1 MSTRQ
6 YHDRPRLR
14 FVACAL
20 LAFTTVSAVHAA
32 DRGAPRGAPRHVTIG
47 ARAPITA
54 HDAHDPG
61 CGHACGRDC
70 VPDAVRAEV
79 RRAADANRARLGLL
93 PVTCVG
99 CNDEGGIAGL
109 ATPFLFYPMA
119 GTIGAD
125 IMNGQFVDLDQ
136 TSPGFHDFECRPY
149 TYDGHAGV
157 DTGLRS
163 FAEQFIG
170 VPVFA
175 ARDGVVVFSQ
185 DGYPDTNLNGGEQ
198 GNIVAI
204 DHGDGLETQY
214 YHLKKDS
221 VLVDVGET
229 VKAGQEIARAASSG
243 NSFGPH
249 LHFGVV
255 QNGPQGWTVLEP
267 FAGPCRDGESM
278 WADQAPLDSD
288 APFFADFGITRTDLS
303 TISPPWWE
311 PWPMPADAQLAVTDP
326 AVVFWWNV
334 YNFPTN
340 ALIRVQFVRP
350 DGSIADDAQ
359 WNWGNTEVYRYFRN
373 WFAWDIGFLGQQVGE
388 WHLKF
393 WLDGALMIDAP
404 FLMTTSVNPNFNR
417 APAPIGAAFEPAAP
431 GANDVV
437 FCRVATTPLHEDP
450 DWDVVRYRYV
460 WRVNGTV
467 VRDVTTAAQSDAIPH
482 GLAPAGS
489 RLCCT
494 VTPSDESLS
503 AAPAT
508 TSVLIGGTP
517 LGDLTADGLVNGADL
532 GTLLGTWGACSC
544 CNADLNG
551 DGNVDGADLATLLG
565 NWTN

>member
-1 MSTRQ
+1 MMTCPTHRRWRTPSIAGAFLATAA
-6 YHDRPRLR
+6 
-14 FVACAL
+14 VSCA
-20 LAFTTVSAVHAA
+20 AAA
-32 DRGAPRGAPRHVTIG
+32 DGGAPRHVTVG
-47 ARAPITA
+47 ARAPVGVPHA
-54 HDAHDPG
+54 HDAG
-61 CGHACGRDC
+61 CGRSCGRDC
-70 VPDAVRAEV
+70 VPKDLRAGI
-79 RRAADANRARLGLL
+79 RRAIDANRARLGLASSAR
-93 PVTCVG
+93 TDG
-99 CNDEGGIAGL
+99 NDDGGIAGL
-109 ATPFLFYPMA
+109 PAPFLFYPMA
-119 GTIGAD
+119 GTIGSD
-125 IMNGQFVDLDQ
+125 IMNGQFVDLDP
-136 TSPGFHDFECRPY
+136 TSPGFHDFHCRPF
-149 TYDGHAGV
+149 TYDGHAGI
-157 DTGLRS
+157 DTGLRG

-185 DGYPDTNLNGGEQ
+185 DGYPDTNLNGGTQ

-221 VLVDVGET
+221 VLVDVGDT

-255 QNGPQGWTVLEP
+255 DDGVTVLEP
-267 FAGPCRDGESM
+267 FAGACREGESL
-278 WADQAPLDSD
+278 WDDQAPLDTD
-288 APFFADFGITRTDLS
+288 APFFVDFGITRTDLN

-311 PWPMPADAQLAVTDP
+311 PWPMPTDAQLAVTDP

-350 DGSIADDAQ
+350 DGTIADDAQ

-373 WFAWDIGFLGQQVGE
+373 WFAWDIGFLGPQVGE

-431 GANDVV
+431 SANDVV
-437 FCRVATTPLHEDP
+437 FCRVAQ
-450 DWDVVRYRYV
+450 YR
-460 WRVNGTV
+460 
-467 VRDVTTAAQSDAIPH
+467 
-482 GLAPAGS
+482 
-489 RLCCT
+489 
-494 VTPSDESLS
+494 
-503 AAPAT
+503 
-508 TSVLIGGTP
+508 
-517 LGDLTADGLVNGADL
+517 
-532 GTLLGTWGACSC
+532 
-544 CNADLNG
+544 
-551 DGNVDGADLATLLG
+551 
-565 NWTN
+565 